1 MNKYSRD
8 AMNTCST
15 NKYILTYKVFSTYK
29 TLNKR
34 KCIIDSMIIK
44 GV

>member
-8 AMNTCST
+8 AMNTT